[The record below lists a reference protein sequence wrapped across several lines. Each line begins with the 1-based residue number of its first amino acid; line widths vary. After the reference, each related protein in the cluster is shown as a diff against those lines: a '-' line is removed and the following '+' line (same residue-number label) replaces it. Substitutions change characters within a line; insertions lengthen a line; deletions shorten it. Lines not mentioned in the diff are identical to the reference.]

1 MKKFKKIYIE
11 ITNICNLNCS
21 FCSANTRKLAYIS
34 VDNFSKIINEV
45 KNYTDYIYLHV
56 KGEPLL
62 HPQLEELL
70 KKAEEN
76 NLKVNITTNGT
87 LLKEK
92 AEILRKANNINK
104 INISLHSENNK
115 INYFTEIF
123 ETVKNKLS
131 NKTIVYR
138 IWTINNNKLDEKS
151 KNIVEKT
158 KEYYKLSTD
167 IVDKIKKEQN
177 IKIASNIYLDKANK
191 FEWPTMDNETERN
204 GYCYA
209 LKTQIAILVDGTV
222 IPCCLDSSG
231 KNSLGNIY
239 KDSFKNIIEGEKFL
253 KLKKSFE
260 DRKPISELCRKCT
273 FKDKFNKN

>member
-34 VDNFSKIINEV
+34 VDNFSKIINEI

-115 INYFTEIF
+115 TNYFTEIF

-138 IWTINNNKLDEKS
+138 IWTLNNNKLDEKS
-151 KNIVEKT
+151 KNIVEKI

>member
-11 ITNICNLNCS
+11 ITNICNLNCN

-138 IWTINNNKLDEKS
+138 IWTLNNNKLDEKS
-151 KNIVEKT
+151 KNIVEKI

-177 IKIASNIYLDKANK
+177 IKIGSNIYLDKANK